1 MATYNGEKYLEEQ
14 LESIFRQKFVEVVV
28 LVRDDG
34 SKDKTNIILDSYK
47 LKGKLQWYTGQH
59 MNVAKGYFD
68 LMKASTKYDVDY
80 IAFADQDDIWDEDK
94 LIVAIQALESFST
107 DCLQLY
113 YCGQRLVDHNLNF
126 LSNHKLNSKR
136 TLKTRF
142 VLSDFAGCTGVFNKK
157 LRDCVVQYEPSY
169 MLMHDTWI
177 LKVCL
182 ALGGKVIVDSEPH
195 MNYRQH
201 GSNTIGL
208 RRSIPAYIK
217 QVNQYLNKYH
227 VELQMVELLKGYG
240 SSIVPEYKEL
250 AECICQYRINLSY
263 KCKLLDKK
271 YINFYNRGLNIT
283 FNLKVILN
291 KL

>member
-1 MATYNGEKYLEEQ
+1 M
-14 LESIFRQKFVEVVV
+14 
-28 LVRDDG
+28 
-34 SKDKTNIILDSYK
+34 
-47 LKGKLQWYTGQH
+47 
-59 MNVAKGYFD
+59 
-68 LMKASTKYDVDY
+68 
-80 IAFADQDDIWDEDK
+80 
-94 LIVAIQALESFST
+94 
-107 DCLQLY
+107 
-113 YCGQRLVDHNLNF
+113 
-126 LSNHKLNSKR
+126 
-136 TLKTRF
+136 
-142 VLSDFAGCTGVFNKK
+142 LSDFAGCTGVFNKK

-250 AECICQYRINLSY
+250 VECICQYRINLSY